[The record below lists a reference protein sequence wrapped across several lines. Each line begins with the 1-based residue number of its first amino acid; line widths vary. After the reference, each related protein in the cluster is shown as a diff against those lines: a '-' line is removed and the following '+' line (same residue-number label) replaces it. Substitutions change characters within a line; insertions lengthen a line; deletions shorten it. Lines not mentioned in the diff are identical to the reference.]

1 MSCILRA
8 VRCLLRGSE
17 YGNETSGT
25 TESHRL
31 LCRAG
36 CRRPGAAGHARPGGP
51 GPGRDT
57 RHPRSDARRPCALGR
72 RGHRATPRWAGQAAH
87 AGTRRDGPGESSL
100 RSGSAG
106 RPGRLPGGVPEQ
118 RFHKSPDLLVLRGQA
133 LPTAPVPRQTVPA
146 GAVRSDRSGHSR
158 LQHSRRNAG
167 VSAGHRCAVLRPH
180 GCTGSLVGGCCARPL
195 PGHHLAPATA
205 REPGGPRARADR
217 RRRRPC
223 RPDAASAEI
232 TAAGAD
238 RGPSA
243 LVGLLRRA
251 MPNFLHLQ
259 RTLGRSAA
267 TLTLLA
273 LVATGRAADWQM
285 SLDTRLVT
293 SDAGRSFMDGGLGTT
308 RFDRNDSGVQL
319 GRARLALSAPLG
331 ELWSVHL
338 DASLWDDKDRS
349 PVGVTEAYL
358 QFRPYPR
365 AGYRLR
371 VKAGAFYPPIS
382 LENRAAGWE
391 SPYTLSYSA
400 INTWLGVEVRTIGL
414 EAQLDWLGTRT
425 GHDFDLGLTAGA
437 FRWNVYAG
445 VEGRYLDRVVLRVLR
460 YDNRADPT
468 QIDTV
473 SGAIAWDTRF
483 NSAGL
488 RVESS
493 TGWTGILQWLD
504 GETIIAPPGVQLVWP
519 FRAQFALLSKRFGRQ
534 TLSARYDRF
543 KVDSSVDG
551 SYQSGHAWT
560 AAWLFDAD
568 AHWRVALEWLRV
580 RSNSYYRA

>member
-1 MSCILRA
+1 MPSFAHIQR
-8 VRCLLRGSE
+8 LLR
-17 YGNETSGT
+17 T
-25 TESHRL
+25 
-31 LCRAG
+31 LC
-36 CRRPGAAGHARPGGP
+36 
-51 GPGRDT
+51 
-57 RHPRSDARRPCALGR
+57 
-72 RGHRATPRWAGQAAH
+72 
-87 AGTRRDGPGESSL
+87 
-100 RSGSAG
+100 
-106 RPGRLPGGVPEQ
+106 
-118 RFHKSPDLLVLRGQA
+118 
-133 LPTAPVPRQTVPA
+133 
-146 GAVRSDRSGHSR
+146 
-158 LQHSRRNAG
+158 
-167 VSAGHRCAVLRPH
+167 
-180 GCTGSLVGGCCARPL
+180 
-195 PGHHLAPATA
+195 
-205 REPGGPRARADR
+205 
-217 RRRRPC
+217 
-223 RPDAASAEI
+223 
-232 TAAGAD
+232 
-238 RGPSA
+238 
-243 LVGLLRRA
+243 
-251 MPNFLHLQ
+251 
-259 RTLGRSAA
+259 RSAA

-338 DASLWDDKDRS
+338 DASVWDDKDRS

-371 VKAGAFYPPIS
+371 VKAGAFYAPIS

-437 FRWNVYAG
+437 FGWNEGAGVVLASNGFMLHDRQTPVFARVGPPSAGVLPFQQFDGRTGVYAG

-468 QIDTV
+468 KMDTV

-488 RVESS
+488 RVESG
-493 TGWTGILQWLD
+493 TGWTAILQWLD
-504 GETIIAPPGVQLVWP
+504 GETSIAPPGLQLAWP

-543 KVDSSVDG
+543 EVDSNVGGG
-551 SYQSGHAWT
+551 SQSGHAWT

-568 AHWRVALEWLRV
+568 AHWRLALEWLRV
-580 RSNSYYRA
+580 RSSSYDRADLGGPPLATETQLQLAVRYAFGSGVR

>member
-1 MSCILRA
+1 M
-8 VRCLLRGSE
+8 
-17 YGNETSGT
+17 
-25 TESHRL
+25 
-31 LCRAG
+31 
-36 CRRPGAAGHARPGGP
+36 P
-51 GPGRDT
+51 
-57 RHPRSDARRPCALGR
+57 
-72 RGHRATPRWAGQAAH
+72 
-87 AGTRRDGPGESSL
+87 SL
-100 RSGSAG
+100 
-106 RPGRLPGGVPEQ
+106 
-118 RFHKSPDLLVLRGQA
+118 
-133 LPTAPVPRQTVPA
+133 
-146 GAVRSDRSGHSR
+146 
-158 LQHSRRNAG
+158 
-167 VSAGHRCAVLRPH
+167 PH
-180 GCTGSLVGGCCARPL
+180 IP
-195 PGHHLAPATA
+195 
-205 REPGGPRARADR
+205 
-217 RRRRPC
+217 
-223 RPDAASAEI
+223 
-232 TAAGAD
+232 
-238 RGPSA
+238 
-243 LVGLLRRA
+243 
-251 MPNFLHLQ
+251 
-259 RTLGRSAA
+259 RTLCRSAA

-331 ELWSVHL
+331 ELWSVHF
-338 DASLWDDKDRS
+338 DASVWDDKDRS

-425 GHDFDLGLTAGA
+425 GHDFDLGLTTGA
-437 FRWNVYAG
+437 FRWNEGAGVVLASNGFMLHDRQTPVFARVGPPGGAEPFQQFDGRTGVYAG

-468 QIDTV
+468 QMDTV
-473 SGAIAWDTRF
+473 SGAIAWNTRF

-488 RVESS
+488 RVESG
-493 TGWTGILQWLD
+493 TGWTAILQWLD
-504 GETIIAPPGVQLVWP
+504 GETVIAPPGVQLVWP

-543 KVDSSVDG
+543 EVDTNIPDGDG
-551 SYQSGHAWT
+551 SQSGHAWT

-568 AHWRVALEWLRV
+568 AHWRLALEWLRV
-580 RSNSYYRA
+580 RSYSYYRTELGEPPVATETQLQLAVRYAFGSGVR

>member
-1 MSCILRA
+1 MPN
-8 VRCLLRGSE
+8 LL
-17 YGNETSGT
+17 
-25 TESHRL
+25 HIQRL
-31 LCRAG
+31 L
-36 CRRPGAAGHARPGGP
+36 
-51 GPGRDT
+51 
-57 RHPRSDARRPCALGR
+57 
-72 RGHRATPRWAGQAAH
+72 
-87 AGTRRDGPGESSL
+87 GT
-100 RSGSAG
+100 
-106 RPGRLPGGVPEQ
+106 V
-118 RFHKSPDLLVLRGQA
+118 
-133 LPTAPVPRQTVPA
+133 
-146 GAVRSDRSGHSR
+146 
-158 LQHSRRNAG
+158 
-167 VSAGHRCAVLRPH
+167 C
-180 GCTGSLVGGCCARPL
+180 
-195 PGHHLAPATA
+195 
-205 REPGGPRARADR
+205 
-217 RRRRPC
+217 
-223 RPDAASAEI
+223 
-232 TAAGAD
+232 
-238 RGPSA
+238 
-243 LVGLLRRA
+243 
-251 MPNFLHLQ
+251 
-259 RTLGRSAA
+259 RSAA
-267 TLTLLA
+267 MITLLA
-273 LVATGRAADWQM
+273 LAATGRAADWEM

-308 RFDRNDSGVQL
+308 RFGRNDSGVQL

-338 DASLWDDKDRS
+338 DASVWDDKDRS

-414 EAQLDWLGTRT
+414 EAQLDWLGTRS
-425 GHDFDLGLTAGA
+425 GHDFDLGLTGGA
-437 FRWNVYAG
+437 FRWNEGAGVVLASNGFMLHDRQTPVFGRVGPPGGAEPFQQFDRRTGVYAG

-473 SGAIAWDTRF
+473 SGAIAWATRF

-543 KVDSSVDG
+543 AVDTNVPDG
-551 SYQSGHAWT
+551 DGWQVGHAWT
-560 AAWLFDAD
+560 AAWMFDAD
-568 AHWRVALEWLRV
+568 AHWRLALEWLRV
-580 RSNSYYRA
+580 RSYSYYRTEFGGPPRATETQLQLAVRYAFGSGVH

>member
-8 VRCLLRGSE
+8 ARCLLRGSE

-25 TESHRL
+25 TKSHRL

-36 CRRPGAAGHARPGGP
+36 CRRPGAAGRARPGGP

-72 RGHRATPRWAGQAAH
+72 RGHRATPRWAGQAAR
-87 AGTRRDGPGESSL
+87 AGARRDGPGESSL
-100 RSGSAG
+100 RSGPAG
-106 RPGRLPGGVPEQ
+106 RPGRLHGGVPEQ
-118 RFHKSPDLLVLRGQA
+118 RFRESPDLLVLRGQA
-133 LPTAPVPRQTVPA
+133 LSAAPVPRQAVPA
-146 GAVRSDRSGHSR
+146 GAVRSGRSDHSR
-158 LQHSRRNAG
+158 LQHSRRHAR
-167 VSAGHRCAVLRPH
+167 VSLGHRCGVLRPH
-180 GCTGSLVGGCCARPL
+180 RRTGSLVGGRSARPL
-195 PGHHLAPATA
+195 PGHHLAPAIA
-205 REPGGPRARADR
+205 RERSGRGARTHR
-217 RRRRPC
+217 RRRRPL

-232 TAAGAD
+232 PAVRAD

-243 LVGLLRRA
+243 FVGLLRHV
-251 MPNFLHLQ
+251 MPSLPHIQRPGRQRGARRLL
-259 RTLGRSAA
+259 RTLCRSAA

-273 LVATGRAADWQM
+273 LAATGLAADWQM

-338 DASLWDDKDRS
+338 DASVWDDKDRN

-437 FRWNVYAG
+437 FRWNEGAG
-445 VEGRYLDRVVLRVLR
+445 VVLASNGFMLH
-460 YDNRADPT
+460 D
-468 QIDTV
+468 
-473 SGAIAWDTRF
+473 
-483 NSAGL
+483 
-488 RVESS
+488 
-493 TGWTGILQWLD
+493 
-504 GETIIAPPGVQLVWP
+504 
-519 FRAQFALLSKRFGRQ
+519 RQ
-534 TLSARYDRF
+534 TPVFAR
-543 KVDSSVDG
+543 
-551 SYQSGHAWT
+551 
-560 AAWLFDAD
+560 
-568 AHWRVALEWLRV
+568 
-580 RSNSYYRA
+580 

>member
-1 MSCILRA
+1 M
-8 VRCLLRGSE
+8 
-17 YGNETSGT
+17 
-25 TESHRL
+25 
-31 LCRAG
+31 
-36 CRRPGAAGHARPGGP
+36 P
-51 GPGRDT
+51 
-57 RHPRSDARRPCALGR
+57 
-72 RGHRATPRWAGQAAH
+72 
-87 AGTRRDGPGESSL
+87 SL
-100 RSGSAG
+100 
-106 RPGRLPGGVPEQ
+106 P
-118 RFHKSPDLLVLRGQA
+118 
-133 LPTAPVPRQTVPA
+133 
-146 GAVRSDRSGHSR
+146 
-158 LQHSRRNAG
+158 
-167 VSAGHRCAVLRPH
+167 
-180 GCTGSLVGGCCARPL
+180 
-195 PGHHLAPATA
+195 
-205 REPGGPRARADR
+205 
-217 RRRRPC
+217 
-223 RPDAASAEI
+223 
-232 TAAGAD
+232 
-238 RGPSA
+238 
-243 LVGLLRRA
+243 
-251 MPNFLHLQ
+251 HLQ
-259 RTLGRSAA
+259 RPRRQRCRSAA

-308 RFDRNDSGVQL
+308 RFDRSDSGAQL

-338 DASLWDDKDRS
+338 DASVWDDKDRS
-349 PVGVTEAYL
+349 PLGVTEAYL

-371 VKAGAFYPPIS
+371 VKAGAFYAPIS

-400 INTWLGVEVRTIGL
+400 INTWLAVEVRTIGL

-437 FRWNVYAG
+437 FRWNEGAGVVLASNGFMLHDRQTPVFARVGPPGGAEPFQQFDRRTGVYAG

-468 QIDTV
+468 QMDTV
-473 SGAIAWDTRF
+473 SGAIAWATRF

-580 RSNSYYRA
+580 RSNSYYRAELGGPPVATETQLQLAVRYAFGSGVR